1 MEQIDFFCRGSVNRR
16 SDALPETVLPLFLVS
31 LGGKYVCI
39 TAGNLGG
46 KVKAK
51 TKMRRTAV
59 NSISETTTRLST
71 VVCISTKSRKARP
84 ASCCL
89 PPPLSA
95 FSSEFRGDFCT
106 LLFPSAAPPV
116 PLSPRFCC
124 VRAVRCSSLCISGS
138 AGTGG
143 CSPPPAAGGGLCRS
157 PGAVRVPARVIL
169 CLLSELP
176 CLSGRVRGVYC

>member
-106 LLFPSAAPPV
+106 LLFPSAAPPSRCPPGFAVYEPFAV
-116 PLSPRFCC
+116 PLSISRGRRAPGAAPPPPPPGEGS
-124 VRAVRCSSLCISGS
+124 AVRRALFVF
-138 AGTGG
+138 
-143 CSPPPAAGGGLCRS
+143 PH
-157 PGAVRVPARVIL
+157 V
-169 CLLSELP
+169 
-176 CLSGRVRGVYC
+176 